1 MSTLY
6 DELGVDP
13 GASLQE
19 LRRAYYRRARELHP
33 DVNPGQS
40 DDAMRRLN
48 HAWTVL
54 SNPDARRRYD
64 FELPRPDP
72 APPRPSATT
81 RQSATEPPEPPVRVS
96 ILASLVRPSALIL
109 AVLMVI
115 FVVTA
120 YAGHSG
126 GTHRGGASTTTVPS
140 VDGGT
145 NPANGPSGTP
155 PAPMGDCLLIQP
167 GYDAMVPCNQ
177 PSNGLVV
184 AIVAASAQCPAETT
198 AHQMVGRA
206 QWVCLAP
213 VGTGSTTKTSP

>member
-1 MSTLY
+1 VSTLY

-13 GASLQE
+13 GVSVDE

-33 DVNPGQS
+33 DVNPGRT

-48 HAWTVL
+48 QAWTVL
-54 SNPDARRRYD
+54 SNPTTRRRYD
-64 FELPRPDP
+64 LQFTHPVP
-72 APPRPSATT
+72 APARPTSPVTPPPA
-81 RQSATEPPEPPVRVS
+81 EPPMRVS
-96 ILASLVRPSALIL
+96 VLASLVRPSALIL

-120 YAGHSG
+120 YAGKG
-126 GTHRGGASTTTVPS
+126 GGGHPGGASTTTIPTT
-140 VDGGT
+140 DAAT
-145 NPANGPSGTP
+145 NPAAAPSGTL

-177 PSNGLVV
+177 PSNGV
-184 AIVAASAQCPAETT
+184 IVAMVTASAQCPAETT
-198 AHQMVGRA
+198 AHQLVGRA

-213 VGTGSTTKTSP
+213 VGPGPAGKKSP